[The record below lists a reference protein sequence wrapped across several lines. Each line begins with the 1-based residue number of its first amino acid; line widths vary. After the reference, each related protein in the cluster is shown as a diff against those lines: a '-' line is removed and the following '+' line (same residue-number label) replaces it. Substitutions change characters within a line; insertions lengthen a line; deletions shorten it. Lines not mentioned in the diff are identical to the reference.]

1 MKLQDMP
8 GIVILFVMIAIIL
21 GVGAT
26 ILMSVKSGQC
36 GDVGTW
42 NATGGY
48 CMNATGQEVY
58 SDALNATAK
67 GLEGIT
73 EISTWQPTLAIIV
86 IAAVVIGVIGYF
98 YVAGKRQ

>member
-8 GIVILFVMIAIIL
+8 GIVILFVVIAVIL

-26 ILMSVKSGQC
+26 ILVSVRSGQTAD
-36 GDVGTW
+36 GLAY
-42 NATGGY
+42 NAT
-48 CMNATGQEVY
+48 T
-58 SDALNATAK
+58 K

-73 EISTWQPTLAIIV
+73 EISEWQPTLAIIV

-98 YVAGKRQ
+98 YVAGRR